1 MGQTYARP
9 GYYGQGYYGQQPPI
23 IIYNNSPPPQY
34 NYSQD
39 SQSDVTVYNGGIK
52 KNLKELNLKEL
63 KIISSNMNIEHNNVK
78 KKDLYK
84 LVYNSIKENNI

>member
-9 GYYGQGYYGQQPPI
+9 GYYGQQPPI
-23 IIYNNSPPPQY
+23 IIYNNPPPQY

-63 KIISSNMNIEHNNVK
+63 KIISSNMNIEHNNLK

-84 LVYNSIKENNI
+84 LVYNSIKEYKNNI

>member
-9 GYYGQGYYGQQPPI
+9 GYYGQQPPI
-23 IIYNNSPPPQY
+23 IIYNNPPPPQY

-39 SQSDVTVYNGGIK
+39 SQSEVTVYNGGIK

-84 LVYNSIKENNI
+84 LVYNSVKEHKNNI